1 MSDAL
6 HIPSVLFVAADEERR
21 CREHLLSGKV
31 VTMSGVSASGRPR
44 QMSGVISGIHCR
56 SLLRPGYPLM
66 LTIRERIDLTGG

>member
-6 HIPSVLFVAADEERR
+6 HVTSVLFVAAGEELR

-44 QMSGVISGIHCR
+44 QLSGVISRIHHGT
-56 SLLRPGYPLM
+56 LLHPGFPLM
-66 LTIRERIDLTGG
+66 LIICERIELSER